1 VGSSCQLEP
10 VGSASAASCPV
21 TVRPSKEEQRHCA
34 PGEALDGDLSG
45 PGRRLGACV
54 CASTFKTV
62 AVSSTQL
69 APLGLFGPSRSHR
82 GARRLEWLAG
92 WPNQDV
98 NTPFPH
104 TDIYG
109 QEKFSMVQPACLL
122 FARLCLAWPGAGH
135 MKHAAYGRPMDDTL
149 LAEVSCTLK
158 RLLSDPMYHA
168 FQCTV
173 QPPSESHSMHVLVIT
188 ATEYSVT
195 RLH

>member
-1 VGSSCQLEP
+1 
-10 VGSASAASCPV
+10 
-21 TVRPSKEEQRHCA
+21 
-34 PGEALDGDLSG
+34 
-45 PGRRLGACV
+45 
-54 CASTFKTV
+54 
-62 AVSSTQL
+62 
-69 APLGLFGPSRSHR
+69 
-82 GARRLEWLAG
+82 
-92 WPNQDV
+92 
-98 NTPFPH
+98 
-104 TDIYG
+104 
-109 QEKFSMVQPACLL
+109 MVQPACLL

-135 MKHAAYGRPMDDTL
+135 MKHPAYGRPMDDTL